1 MRRLAIV
8 LSAFWSM
15 HAMSLPI
22 DIDTLVLTQPE
33 SVGMSSAQLDKLD
46 DVVLQAIKKSQI
58 EGAVVAVS
66 RRGEPVYFSAHGT
79 SNPKTGA
86 PMRKDNLFVMMS
98 STKPVTGV
106 AAMIAVE
113 QGLFDPS
120 DPVHKYIPG
129 FKDIQVA
136 VLKTPQD
143 RDVSPAYVFA
153 SQNGEV
159 NFLKR
164 MADNIVAKFTDGYM
178 WHIPEYRTVA
188 VNRPITIHDLLT
200 HTSGLGSYGLGNAT
214 SDWGREIWDKAK
226 FSANNHTL
234 ESYIDTVT
242 KGPLDFQPGTRWTYS
257 PLIGLDVVARII
269 EITSGKPFDRFVQE
283 HIFNPLDM
291 RDTHWL
297 HALPVEK
304 KSRLVTLVY
313 DERKTGKKADSIE
326 VDKSRY
332 VSGSVGLVS
341 TARDYL
347 HFENMLVNKGTLF
360 GQRVL
365 KESSVRKMSTN
376 YVGDLF
382 GQSGKGEGEGF
393 GYSVSITLDPER
405 VKLQRSKGA
414 FGWAG
419 AFGTISWSE
428 PATELSVVVMV
439 QQPTK
444 DFSYAIAKAV
454 SQALTD
460 R

>member
-1 MRRLAIV
+1 MRGIAIV
-8 LSAFWSM
+8 ISAFWSIQTV
-15 HAMSLPI
+15 SLPI
-22 DIDTLVLTQPE
+22 DIDTLELTRPE
-33 SVGMSSAQLDKLD
+33 SLGMSSAKLSELDQ
-46 DVVLQAIKKSQI
+46 VVATAIDKGSIK
-58 EGAVVAVS
+58 GAVVAVS
-66 RRGEPVYFSAHGT
+66 RRGEPVYFSAHGKA
-79 SNPKTGA
+79 NPTTGT
-86 PMRKDNLFVMMS
+86 PMRKDNLFIIMS

-113 QGLFDPS
+113 QGLFDPR
-120 DPVHKYIPG
+120 DPVYKYLPG
-129 FKDIQVA
+129 FKDIEVA

-143 RDVSPAYVFA
+143 RDVSPAYVFGP
-153 SQNGEV
+153 QNGEV

-164 MADNIVAKFTDGYM
+164 MADNVVAKFTDGYM
-178 WHIPEYRTVA
+178 WHVPEYRTVA

-214 SDWGREIWDKAK
+214 SDWGREIRDKAK

-234 ESYIDTVT
+234 ESYINSVA

-257 PLIGLDVVARII
+257 PLVGLDVVARII
-269 EITSGKPFDRFVQE
+269 EITSGRPFDKFVQE

-313 DERKTGKKADSIE
+313 DEPKKGKKVDLID

-347 HFENMLVNKGTLF
+347 HFENMLVNRGTLF
-360 GQRVL
+360 GHRVL
-365 KESSVRKMSTN
+365 KESSVRTMATN

-405 VKLQRSKGA
+405 VRLKRSKGA

-419 AFGTISWSE
+419 ALGTISWSE

-444 DFSYAIAKAV
+444 DFAYAIAKAV

-460 R
+460 D